1 MPLHILF
8 SKFRKG
14 IVVIQE
20 IIAEFVVQICKDAPS
35 VTPRL
40 VLSCDVRSCLSS
52 SYSETGSGLQFGDAQ
67 VPSRAVLKTGVRGDA
82 KSSTRLA
89 GARQNTKVR
98 VWLGMRGKIRRPAF
112 GERRIDISPPLEQP
126 KSSLSG
132 ETRMSWIG
140 RSQV

>member
-35 VTPRL
+35 VMPRL
-40 VLSCDVRSCLSS
+40 ALSCEVHSCLSS
-52 SYSETGSGLQFGDAQ
+52 SYSEAGSGLQFGDAQ
-67 VPSRAVLKTGVRGDA
+67 VPSQAVLKTGVRGNA

-98 VWLGMRGKIRRPAF
+98 IWLGMRGKIRRPAAVR
-112 GERRIDISPPLEQP
+112 G
-126 KSSLSG
+126 
-132 ETRMSWIG
+132 
-140 RSQV
+140 